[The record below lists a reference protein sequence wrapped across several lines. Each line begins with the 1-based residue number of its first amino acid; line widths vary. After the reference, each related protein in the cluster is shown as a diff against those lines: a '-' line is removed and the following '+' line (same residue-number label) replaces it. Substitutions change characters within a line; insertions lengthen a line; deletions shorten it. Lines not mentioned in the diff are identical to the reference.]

1 MKILAGVV
9 TYNRVDLLHEC
20 IENLRRQTFSSYDI
34 LVVDNASTD
43 DTSCYL
49 SSLDGITVRTLD
61 RNLGGAGGFNCI
73 ARYAVENGYDYL
85 WLMDDDTIPDPTALE
100 ELVRAKEEL
109 NDDFSFLSSYVKW
122 TDGSGCEMNL
132 NLISYDYRLEPL
144 SLLRKGFLALSGA
157 SFVSFFTKVDLIRK
171 VGLPINDFF
180 IWGDDYEFS
189 LRLLKENMGYL
200 ILSSTVV
207 HKMKDNHAPNIKTDL
222 ESRVSRYFYYFR
234 NNIYI
239 NRKHK
244 GFKTTLAFTLEGIGI
259 AFELFFRGK
268 FRRSH
273 VAFRGILHGLFF
285 NPKIEYADQ
294 DKVSPGCLPSF

>member
-9 TYNRVDLLHEC
+9 TYNRVDLLKEC
-20 IENLRRQTFSSYDI
+20 IESLKGQTFSSFDI

-43 DTSCYL
+43 ATSSYL
-49 SSLDGITVRTLD
+49 SSLDGIIVRRLEK
-61 RNLGGAGGFNCI
+61 NLGGAGGFNFI
-73 ARYAVENGYDYL
+73 ARYAVDNRYDYI

-100 ELVRAKEEL
+100 ELVKAKNEL
-109 NDDFSFLSSYVKW
+109 KNDFSFLSSYVKW

-144 SLLRKGFLALSGA
+144 ALLRKGFLALSGA
-157 SFVSFFTKVDLIRK
+157 SFVSFFTKVELIRK
-171 VGLPINDFF
+171 VGLPIKDFF

-189 LRLLKENMGYL
+189 LRLLKKNMGYL
-200 ILSSTVV
+200 ILDSTVV

-222 ESRVSRYFYYFR
+222 ESRVPRYFYYFR

-239 NRKHK
+239 SRKHK

-259 AFELFFRGK
+259 AFGLFFRGK
-268 FRRSH
+268 FRRAH
-273 VAFRGILHGLFF
+273 VAFKGILHGLFF
-285 NPKIEYADQ
+285 NPKIEMPVQ
-294 DKVSPGCLPSF
+294 DKDSP

>member
-9 TYNRVDLLHEC
+9 TYNRVDLLKEC
-20 IENLRRQTFSSYDI
+20 IESLKRQTFSSFDI

-43 DTSCYL
+43 ATSSYL
-49 SSLDGITVRTLD
+49 SSLDGIIVRRLEK
-61 RNLGGAGGFNCI
+61 NLGGAGGFNFI
-73 ARYAVENGYDYL
+73 ARYAVNNRYDYI

-100 ELVRAKEEL
+100 ELVKAKDEL
-109 NDDFSFLSSYVKW
+109 KNDFSFLSSYVKW

-144 SLLRKGFLALSGA
+144 ALLRKGFLALSGA
-157 SFVSFFTKVDLIRK
+157 SFVSFFTKVELIRK
-171 VGLPINDFF
+171 IGLPIKDFF

-200 ILSSTVV
+200 ILDSTVV

-239 NRKHK
+239 SRKQK

-259 AFELFFRGK
+259 AFGLFFSGK
-268 FRRSH
+268 FRRAH
-273 VAFRGILHGLFF
+273 VAFKGILHGLFF
-285 NPKIEYADQ
+285 NPKIEMPAPNKD
-294 DKVSPGCLPSF
+294 SP

>member
-9 TYNRVDLLHEC
+9 TYNRVGLLREC
-20 IENLRRQTFSSYDI
+20 IESLKRQTFSSFDI

-43 DTSCYL
+43 ETASYL
-49 SSLDGITVRTLD
+49 SAVDGITVRRLEK
-61 RNLGGAGGFNCI
+61 NLGGAGGFNYI
-73 ARYAVENGYDYL
+73 ASYAVDNDYDYI
-85 WLMDDDTIPDPTALE
+85 WLMDDDTIPDSTALE
-100 ELVRAKEEL
+100 ELVKAKDEL
-109 NDDFSFLSSYVKW
+109 DDDFSFLSSYVKW

-144 SLLRKGFLALSGA
+144 SLLREGFLALSGA
-157 SFVSFFTKVDLIRK
+157 SFVSFFTKVELIRK
-171 VGLPINDFF
+171 VGLPIKDFF

-189 LRLLKENMGYL
+189 LRLLRENMGYL

-259 AFELFFRGK
+259 ASGFFFKGK
-268 FRRSH
+268 FKRAH
-273 VAFRGILHGLFF
+273 VAFKGILHGLFF
-285 NPKIEYADQ
+285 NPKVEMPAP
-294 DKVSPGCLPSF
+294 DKDSS